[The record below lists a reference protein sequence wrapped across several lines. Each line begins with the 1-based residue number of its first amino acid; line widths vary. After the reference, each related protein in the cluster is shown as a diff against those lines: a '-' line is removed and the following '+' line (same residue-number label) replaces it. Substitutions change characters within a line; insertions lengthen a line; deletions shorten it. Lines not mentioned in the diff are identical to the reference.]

1 MLIKY
6 LNDVLTI
13 LKKHRVG
20 LLPCSE
26 EEILKL
32 EEHIGRELPQAY
44 KEYLATMGKYSGI
57 VNAGTDCF
65 YDDLFELN
73 EDALELLLQ
82 NKIEI
87 QLSDG
92 AFVFCMHQ
100 GYQFLFFKLD
110 EGENP
115 PVYGYSEGNVAQ
127 NFEILFDSFSSYL
140 MEVLSAH
147 NLS

>member
-6 LNDVLTI
+6 LNEVLTI

-65 YDDLFELN
+65 YEDLFELN
-73 EDALELLLQ
+73 QDALELLLQ

-87 QLSDG
+87 QLSDD

-115 PVYGYSEGNVAQ
+115 PVYGYSEGNVAP
-127 NFEILFDSFSSYL
+127 NFEMLCDSFSNYL
-140 MEVLSAH
+140 MEVVSAH

>member
-1 MLIKY
+1 MRIKY
-6 LNDVLTI
+6 LNEILTI
-13 LKKHRVG
+13 LKKHSVG

-26 EEILKL
+26 VEIQKL

-57 VNAGTDCF
+57 VNEGTDCF

-87 QLSDG
+87 QLSDD
-92 AFVFCMHQ
+92 AFVFCMHH

-115 PVYGYSEGNVAQ
+115 PVYGYNEGNVAPY
-127 NFEILFDSFSSYL
+127 FERCCDSFSNYL
-140 MEVLSAH
+140 TEVLRAH
-147 NLS
+147 DLA